1 MPRKLTTEEFI
12 KGFGKCFCSKGAIAI
27 LEQTHGGKTEFFNC
41 DILNK
46 QKDSNNENQK

>member
-1 MPRKLTTEEFI
+1 MPRKLTTDEFI
-12 KGFGKCFCSKGAIAI
+12 ESFGKCFCSKIAIATF
-27 LEQTHGGKTEFFNC
+27 EQTHGSKTEFFNC